1 VPGAAPS
8 PDADQREIARLK
20 ARVAALEA
28 RESPAARPG
37 GDGGSGPGGGG
48 HGDGPGPGGPGPGGG
63 RAARGVRA
71 VCSTVLIVL
80 ACLLVPLSALSV
92 WAADEIG
99 STHRYVATVAPL
111 ARDHAVQ
118 DAVADKATDAVMRR
132 VDLKALLKQLAPADR
147 KRLSAVLGALS
158 GTLTGAVRSFVHDR
172 THAVVA
178 SAAFASIWEQAN
190 RTVHAAAVK
199 ALTGQGG
206 GVVKLRGDTVSVDIG
221 PVIDRVK
228 DRLAAQGLSAVG
240 NIPPVHT
247 DFVVLRS
254 DQVRKLRPG
263 FRLLRLAGD
272 WVPVISVLCAAGGV
286 LLARRR
292 RRALV
297 ATALGFAFAALVLGL
312 ALTVFR
318 GVYLDALPSG
328 VARPAAGAVYDALVA
343 FLRQWVRVVLVLGIV
358 VALGAWLSGPGR
370 RAVLVRGMWRN
381 GLGGARAAAERAGM
395 RTGPVGPWV
404 HHFKRA
410 LCWVVVAAGAV
421 AFVVWD
427 RPTPWVVVGLAL
439 TVLVGLAV
447 LELLDEHGP
456 PRRGAHGGGR
466 PR

>member
-1 VPGAAPS
+1 
-8 PDADQREIARLK
+8 
-20 ARVAALEA
+20 
-28 RESPAARPG
+28 
-37 GDGGSGPGGGG
+37 
-48 HGDGPGPGGPGPGGG
+48 
-63 RAARGVRA
+63 
-71 VCSTVLIVL
+71 
-80 ACLLVPLSALSV
+80 
-92 WAADEIG
+92 
-99 STHRYVATVAPL
+99 
-111 ARDHAVQ
+111 
-118 DAVADKATDAVMRR
+118 VADKATDAVMRR

-292 RRALV
+292 RRALT

-439 TVLVGLAV
+439 TVLLGLAV

-456 PRRGAHGGGR
+456 PRRGAPGGGR